1 MNIFHSL
8 PRNVFQ
14 QLSTILVAY
23 LCRYNQNNTSVKYA
37 SPKQGRSD
45 VQRWKAWRRGAGP
58 HACPIVIGGTTTDY
72 CREETWQ
79 AQPTC
84 ASRPRPSRVRVN
96 SSFAPIKESAT
107 YLHRKGE
114 RTIEMHRS
122 FWEFLKPSSLCQ
134 FLGASW
140 SLCWEPLEAFS
151 EPLRVSG
158 MAFWEH
164 LSANLGTD
172 VRPSDI
178 SHVQPAVR
186 TSGFLHGETCRTR
199 NTFRGSPCAVNNHLR
214 TEADKGHPIV

>member
-37 SPKQGRSD
+37 SPQQGRSD
-45 VQRWKAWRRGAGP
+45 VQRWKACRRGAGP

-122 FWEFLKPSSLCQ
+122 FWEFLRLYSYNCNLRVEIRTHVRHRKVLLHRGRLQYYTDAPARPSSPPCSAHSFPRSL
-134 FLGASW
+134 FLIIF
-140 SLCWEPLEAFS
+140 LVVLFD
-151 EPLRVSG
+151 LRLV
-158 MAFWEH
+158 
-164 LSANLGTD
+164 
-172 VRPSDI
+172 I
-178 SHVQPAVR
+178 SQ
-186 TSGFLHGETCRTR
+186 GR
-199 NTFRGSPCAVNNHLR
+199 N
-214 TEADKGHPIV
+214 